1 MAWKMQLAVVHTHVL
16 LCCMPK
22 EEVLNFMEKIYFL
35 FIFSDLGL
43 FQSKRK

>member
-22 EEVLNFMEKIYFL
+22 EEKEKVLNFMEKIFFNIYF
-35 FIFSDLGL
+35 
-43 FQSKRK
+43 Q